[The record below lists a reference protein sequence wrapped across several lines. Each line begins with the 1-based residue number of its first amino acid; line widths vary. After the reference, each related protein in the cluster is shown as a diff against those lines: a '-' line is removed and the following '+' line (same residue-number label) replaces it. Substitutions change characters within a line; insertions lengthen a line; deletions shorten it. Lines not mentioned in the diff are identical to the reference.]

1 MKKMIVIMLLF
12 LGGILNAQNYLHV
25 NITEIQNWMT
35 YEYCSS
41 TYDGVVIEKETGCN
55 TWIWSVV
62 FDGQEIIHAI
72 NELDEIILEVP
83 ENVNKYYT
91 VHYIGCESNYWD
103 FNFIVKF
110 VDFQAPEPWSQ
121 SYMWKRTGTSVNLQ
135 AYGGYNYQWS
145 TGSTNSS
152 ITIIDPGTYWVHVY
166 NDCGELYDTIQV
178 RDNVEID
185 LATCDLETNLNIVTW
200 PTTPAQ
206 AEYVGQ
212 VVIKRD
218 GIQIGTANYADGYF
232 LDNIGSDAASRTYT
246 LTAVATDGTECPI
259 VSYPKETIHMAY
271 LTGINNTIEVNWNV
285 PAGYDLLGYN
295 ICEWHEDDGSLTV
308 IDYVGA
314 SVTSYTCS
322 ESQFDE
328 GYIVVQG
335 VETGKDGETRL
346 LSNRS
351 LDIIVGLGE
360 NEAAAFKVYP
370 NPANGILFVET
381 CHGASLQMET
391 YRIVNPIGQTVMEG
405 QITMEKQQI
414 DVRNLPKGVY
424 FITVGGATRKFV
436 VE

>member
-25 NITEIQNWMT
+25 NITEIQDWMT
-35 YEYCSS
+35 YKYCTSQ
-41 TYDGVVIEKETGCN
+41 YDGIVLEKEIGCEDECH
-55 TWIWSVV
+55 WIV
-62 FDGQEIIHAI
+62 QII
-72 NELDEIILEVP
+72 NGETTNYTTDEIILLP
-83 ENVNKYYT
+83 LDHSYYHIT
-91 VHYIGCESNYWD
+91 YTTPWCSINWREFDVKSINFQLNEPFTQDYI
-103 FNFIVKF
+103 
-110 VDFQAPEPWSQ
+110 
-121 SYMWKRTGTSVNLQ
+121 WKRSETSTTLN
-135 AYGGYNYQWS
+135 AYSGEGYSYQWS
-145 TGSTNSS
+145 TGSMNST
-152 ITIIDPGTYWVHVY
+152 ITVTQPGTYWVRIF
-166 NDCGELYDTIQV
+166 NDCGELSDTIKV
-178 RDNVEID
+178 CNNVEID

-200 PTTPAQ
+200 PTNPAQ

-218 GIQIGTANYADGYF
+218 GIQVGTANYADGYF

-246 LTAVATDGTECPI
+246 LTAIATDGTECPI

-335 VETGKDGETRL
+335 VEAGKNGETRL

-351 LDIIVGLGE
+351 LDLVGLGE
-360 NEAAAFKVYP
+360 NEATAFKVYP
-370 NPANGILFVET
+370 NPAKGRFTIEGTGKLTVTNTL
-381 CHGASLQMET
+381 
-391 YRIVNPIGQTVMEG
+391 GQTILTREIEG
-405 QITMEKQQI
+405 KEIVE
-414 DVRNLPKGVY
+414 LPRGMY
-424 FITVGGATRKFV
+424 FVKLGGMTRKIV